1 VRKRLDNPADVQGAL
16 EDALALKDR
25 LVFLDFNTDP
35 TENVYPMMLS
45 GQGHHEMLLSDL
57 CKNRELA

>member
-1 VRKRLDNPADVQGAL
+1 
-16 EDALALKDR
+16 
-25 LVFLDFNTDP
+25 
-35 TENVYPMMLS
+35 VYPMMLS